1 MAGFVSDTLRLVQ
14 SPGQSS
20 VPGLGQE
27 ESGEETEQTRPSE
40 HRLRQPVHLVHLPQP
55 GDVGDGEHPQGPDH
69 VAEAEAESPDLGGEE
84 LTGVEVAR
92 AEGRCGSE
100 LAKQE
105 IK

>member
-69 VAEAEAESPDLGGEE
+69 VAEAGPGWGTVSKDQF
-84 LTGVEVAR
+84 VSQSVVS
-92 AEGRCGSE
+92 GRV
-100 LAKQE
+100 
-105 IK
+105 

>member
-27 ESGEETEQTRPSE
+27 ESGEETEQTGPSE

-69 VAEAEAESPDLGGEE
+69 VAEAETESPDLGGEQS
-84 LTGVEVAR
+84 LKTNSSISR
-92 AEGRCGSE
+92 SS
-100 LAKQE
+100 QE
-105 IK
+105 ECEKNNIS